1 MNIYSDKADHGGAS
15 AAAVP
20 YAVICI
26 FYWPRP
32 QPNFSGG
39 RFITAPTQRT
49 RYMGSIHPRRL
60 GSVAVHFSSALEESS
75 RNPDAFG
82 TWSLPLFHPYTRIA
96 LR

>member
-15 AAAVP
+15 ASAAAAAVP

-39 RFITAPTQRT
+39 RFITAPTHT
-49 RYMGSIHPRRL
+49 LHVVDSP
-60 GSVAVHFSSALEESS
+60 SS
-75 RNPDAFG
+75 G
-82 TWSLPLFHPYTRIA
+82 V
-96 LR
+96 